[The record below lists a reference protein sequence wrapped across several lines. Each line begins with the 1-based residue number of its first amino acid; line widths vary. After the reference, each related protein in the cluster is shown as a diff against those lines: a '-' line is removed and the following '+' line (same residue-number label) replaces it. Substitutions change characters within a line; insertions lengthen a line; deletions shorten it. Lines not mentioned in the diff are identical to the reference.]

1 MSKFIVTAPVLAL
14 AATAVPAYAQEM
26 PWTGPYVGAHGAFV
40 DTQTKW
46 NGSNIYQTVDGG
58 EGSFTLVHH
67 TDTIA
72 DKLSHGEPGGGGRI
86 GFNLQTGQVV
96 LGAEADVTFFS
107 FDRAKTSTSAA
118 ATYTVMS
125 HASNLETVRAR
136 LGLAVGKAMIFA
148 TGGVAFSNLRH
159 SLAAAD
165 RSQVIVDGGE
175 GALTIA
181 PAGAAAGAARAV
193 AGAVCCST
201 VQTTTNNL
209 ADSARTRTGWTAGG
223 GAQYKV
229 SSNLAVALTLLHVD
243 FKHRDLADA
252 TGTSSIGARVN
263 SKMFI
268 GMLGL
273 NFSF

>member
-1 MSKFIVTAPVLAL
+1 MSRFIVTAPVLAL
-14 AATAVPAYAQEM
+14 AAAAVPAYAQEM
-26 PWTGPYVGAHGAFV
+26 PWTGPYAGANGAFV

-58 EGSFTLVHH
+58 EGGFTLVHH

-72 DKLSHGEPGGGGRI
+72 KKLSHGEPGGGARV

-96 LGAEADVTFFS
+96 LGAEADVTLFS

-118 ATYTVMS
+118 AAYTVMS

-136 LGLAVGKAMIFA
+136 LGVSLGKAMIFA

-159 SLAAAD
+159 SLVAAD

-193 AGAVCCST
+193 AGAICCST
-201 VQTTTNNL
+201 VQTTTDNL
-209 ADSARTRTGWTAGG
+209 ADTGRTRTGWAAGG
-223 GAQYKV
+223 GAEFRV
-229 SSNLAVALTLLHVD
+229 GSHLGIALTLLHVD
-243 FKHRDLADA
+243 FKHRDLADSA
-252 TGTSSIGARVN
+252 GTSSIGARVN
-263 SKMFI
+263 SKMFV

-273 NFSF
+273 NLSF